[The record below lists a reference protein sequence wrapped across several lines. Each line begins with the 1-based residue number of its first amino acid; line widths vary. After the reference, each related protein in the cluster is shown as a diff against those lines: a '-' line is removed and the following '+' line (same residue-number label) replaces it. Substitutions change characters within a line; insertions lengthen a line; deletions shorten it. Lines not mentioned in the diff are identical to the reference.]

1 MMNYKFLLI
10 SLIASILLICV
21 VTIWYTNFEHYDK
34 DEPIIITGSSV
45 IADSVE
51 QACREWQNL
60 TPVAVRVE
68 VADSSN
74 AIRDVNRGGTDIAM
88 LSRPLSWTE
97 TTDYPDLILTP
108 IGYDA
113 IALVVSNSNRV
124 LSLSE
129 DQVREI
135 FSGEI
140 KDWEDVG
147 GPNGKPID
155 VLGREPGSQIRDYFR
170 KTGLKTMIYSK
181 DMKVFQSDDDIITA
195 LRGDHNGTMIAY
207 LPLSKIPVDLRII
220 SIKSSSEKVIDPSL
234 KSVSTGDYPYVRPLY
249 LVTMP
254 DARDDVKALVTFI
267 SSPFGREILKKN
279 GIIPYEEGRKNA
291 TRMSGH

>member
-1 MMNYKFLLI
+1 MNYKLLLV
-10 SLIASILLICV
+10 SLAAAILIICI
-21 VTIWYTNFEHYDK
+21 VTIWHFDIKQDDINK
-34 DEPIIITGSSV
+34 PIIISGSSV

-51 QACREWQNL
+51 LACREWQNL

-88 LSRPLSWTE
+88 LSRPMSWTE

-140 KDWEDVG
+140 KDWGDVG
-147 GPNGKPID
+147 GPDGIIIEI
-155 VLGREPGSQIRDYFR
+155 LGREPGSQIRDYFR
-170 KTGLKTMIYSK
+170 KIGLKTMIYSK
-181 DMKVFQSDDDIITA
+181 DIKVFQSDDDIITS

-207 LPLSKIPVDLRII
+207 LPVSKVPADLRIL
-220 SIKSSSEKVIDPSL
+220 SIRSSGEDVIDPSL
-234 KSVSTGDYPYVRPLY
+234 TSVSTGDYPYVRPLY
-249 LVTMP
+249 LVTRP
-254 DARDDVKALVTFI
+254 DAREDVKALVTFI
-267 SSPFGREILKKN
+267 AGPFGREILKKN
-279 GIIPYEEGRKNA
+279 GIIPYEE
-291 TRMSGH
+291 